1 MRIEPDRCHSAGI
14 AEITVAAAARRLDP
28 MILSRNAPYFAP
40 IGSPTTE
47 RGQC

>member
-1 MRIEPDRCHSAGI
+1 MRIEPDRCHSAGS
-14 AEITVAAAARRLDP
+14 AEITVTAAARRLDL